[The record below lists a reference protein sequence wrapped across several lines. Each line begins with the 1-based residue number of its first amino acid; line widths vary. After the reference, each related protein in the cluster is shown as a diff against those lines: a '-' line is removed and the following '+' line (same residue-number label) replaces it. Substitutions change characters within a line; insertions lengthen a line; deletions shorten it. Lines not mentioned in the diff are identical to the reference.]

1 MLNITTHQNHQ
12 ATSAP
17 PPEQMERLERFK
29 NDCISVQPICNLL
42 GISLQNQQRITQN
55 NPVLSKDRIK

>member
-1 MLNITTHQNHQ
+1 MLSMTTPQNHQ

-29 NDCISVQPICNLL
+29 NDCISVQIVCELP
-42 GISLQNQQRITQN
+42 RITRENQ
-55 NPVLSKDRIK
+55 